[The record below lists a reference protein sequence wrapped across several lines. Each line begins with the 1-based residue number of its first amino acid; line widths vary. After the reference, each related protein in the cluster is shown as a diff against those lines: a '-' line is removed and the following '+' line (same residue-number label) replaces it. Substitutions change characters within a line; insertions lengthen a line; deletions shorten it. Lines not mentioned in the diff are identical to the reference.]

1 MDIVSFEFN
10 KMLERLQEREEER
23 REMISSQIS
32 KRCDKCSQWDEYYG
46 CDRCER
52 I

>member
-10 KMLERLQEREEER
+10 KMLERLQEREEKR

-32 KRCDKCSQWDEYYG
+32 KRCDKCFAVG
-46 CDRCER
+46 
-52 I
+52 